1 MAINFLNNQSVT
13 GTLSVSSIS
22 NDNSSYTG
30 ILVWDGGVLK
40 YRTKSQVRSDI
51 GAGTGSGS
59 VTSVAISNGGGI
71 GVSGSP
77 ITSSGT
83 ITLTNT
89 DKGSSQNIFKNI
101 AVSGQSTVVADSN
114 NDTLTLVAAGGMTIT
129 TSGDTIT
136 LNSANDNDNNYL
148 TSLSFNTSNGVLT
161 AARNG
166 LSSLTVDLD
175 GRYVEIAGDTMTG
188 PLVIQSSES
197 DPGTLLSLFNT
208 NNGAGSSIKF
218 TDQNSQS
225 QFGYLTYYH
234 SDGFHKVEVLHFI

>member
-101 AVSGQSTVVADSN
+101 A
-114 NDTLTLVAAGGMTIT
+114 
-129 TSGDTIT
+129 
-136 LNSANDNDNNYL
+136 
-148 TSLSFNTSNGVLT
+148 
-161 AARNG
+161 RK
-166 LSSLTVDLD
+166 
-175 GRYVEIAGDTMTG
+175 EI
-188 PLVIQSSES
+188 
-197 DPGTLLSLFNT
+197 
-208 NNGAGSSIKF
+208 
-218 TDQNSQS
+218 
-225 QFGYLTYYH
+225 
-234 SDGFHKVEVLHFI
+234 